1 MAVNVIKNGNKNGN
15 TKIGFDTPLVHKYQ
29 LTNALVN

>member
-1 MAVNVIKNGNKNGN
+1 MSVIKNGLGN
-15 TKIGFDTPLVHKYQ
+15 TEIGFDTSLVHKYQ

>member
-1 MAVNVIKNGNKNGN
+1 MSVIKNGLEN